1 MESFS
6 VYDRGL
12 HYGDG
17 FFETFTIDQHTP
29 LCWFAHWQR
38 IEKSCQRLQLPLP
51 DESKLYHTALEKC
64 QGIERGILKLIITR
78 GEGGRGYQPPEK
90 AKPNIIFLT
99 YPWADYPPEYFNTGI
114 HLTVCKTR
122 LAEQPLLAG
131 IKHLNRLEQVLARQE
146 LEQIPTVQ
154 EGVMLNYSEELVE
167 CTMSNLF
174 WRKGEYIYTPSLD
187 KSGVAGVMRGLILTT
202 LTTWNIP
209 YKEGIYTLDRLQQA
223 DEIFVCNSVLGIWGV
238 RQLNDL
244 CYKKGTLTQRL
255 QHHILQQHWITAYA

>member
-6 VYDRGL
+6 AYDRGL
-12 HYGDG
+12 QYGDG
-17 FFETFTIDQHTP
+17 FFETFTIDQHAP

-64 QGIERGILKLIITR
+64 QGIERGILKLIMTR

-90 AKPNIIFLT
+90 THPTLLFLT
-99 YPWADYPPEYFNTGI
+99 YPWADYPPDYFHTGI
-114 HLTVCKTR
+114 TLTVCETR
-122 LAEQPLLAG
+122 LAHQPLLAG

-146 LEQIPTVQ
+146 LSQISTAQ
-154 EGVMLNYSEELVE
+154 EGIVLNYAEELVE

-174 WRKGEYIYTPSLD
+174 WRKGECVYTPSLHNA
-187 KSGVAGVMRGLILTT
+187 GVAGVMRELILAT

-209 YKEGIYTLDRLQQA
+209 YKEGCYTLEALEQA
-223 DEIFVCNSVLGIWGV
+223 DEIFICNSVLGIWSV
-238 RQLNDL
+238 RHINKL
-244 CYKKGTLTQRL
+244 CYNKGTLTQRL
-255 QHHILQQHWITAYA
+255 QHYILQQRWITAYA